1 MEKYCNKCNIYKK
14 LDEYHKHK
22 KGKFGC
28 YPICKLCRKREIS
41 NNIDDNK
48 VCKCCNKLMDKS
60 NFYKNSSSKSGL
72 ASNCKE
78 CYLKN
83 RSESQSRLKNY
94 VKIILAKFKKKN
106 KVNFTEMDII
116 RCYNVQ
122 DRRCYIS
129 NHKMSHIVDIKG
141 RTDNIFNMTI
151 IPINEKKVLDISDV
165 KLVINLFYS
174 VGKKYNLNSDKIL
187 NIYKELI

>member
-1 MEKYCNKCNIYKK
+1 MEKYCNKCNKYKK

-28 YPICKLCRKREIS
+28 YPICKLCRKGERS
-41 NNIDDNK
+41 NNVDDNK
-48 VCKCCNKLMDKS
+48 ECKCCNKLMDKS

-122 DRRCYIS
+122 EKKCYIS
-129 NHKMSHIVDIKG
+129 NHNMLHIVDIKG

-151 IPINEKKVLDISDV
+151 IPINEKEVLDISDV

-187 NIYKELI
+187 DIYKELI